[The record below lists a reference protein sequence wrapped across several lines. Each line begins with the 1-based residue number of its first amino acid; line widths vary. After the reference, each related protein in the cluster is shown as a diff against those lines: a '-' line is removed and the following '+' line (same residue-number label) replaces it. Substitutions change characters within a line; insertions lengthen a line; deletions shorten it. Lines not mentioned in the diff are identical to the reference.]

1 MDADMH
7 QGIIF
12 VRNIP
17 TGQMLIRLFQSKSV
31 ANSVLLLGYAL
42 LLRVVYV
49 TKGNFWTVEIKDTQ
63 GIYQYLIELFSG
75 EWSQL
80 ALSSSLCFLHALLV
94 NRLVVQ
100 HRLTKSLSFLPGLF
114 YISLSSLL
122 PQFFE
127 LSAELVATTFLL
139 LSADRAFRLYN
150 QVSVSDTYFAGFWGG
165 FSFLFFTPLYLW
177 VVFLWLSLMILRPFT
192 LREYLQV
199 TLGFLTPLYLY
210 ISIHYLNGT
219 VHEHVTY
226 LGSVIQIV
234 QVSVVG
240 TVWMI
245 IVSFFYLTV
254 LALSIMQYGLLQSKT
269 NVAIQK
275 KVDLL
280 YWWILFSGI
289 SVFFTNNLDLHHWIL
304 TFVPISVFLTKRIDT
319 VKRLLFWE
327 LLVWVMVLVSIITQV
342 NS

>member
-1 MDADMH
+1 MFI
-7 QGIIF
+7 Q
-12 VRNIP
+12 
-17 TGQMLIRLFQSKSV
+17 LFQSKSV
-31 ANSVLLLGYAL
+31 ANSVLLLGYTL
-42 LLRVVYV
+42 MLRVVYIV
-49 TKGNFWTVEIKDTQ
+49 QGNFWTVEIKDTQ
-63 GIYQYLIELFSG
+63 GIYQYVIELFSG
-75 EWSQL
+75 DWSQMV
-80 ALSSSLCFLHALLV
+80 LSAFLCFLHALLI

-100 HRLTKSLSFLPGLF
+100 HRLAKSLSFLPGLF

-150 QVSVSDTYFAGFWGG
+150 QMSVSDTYYAGFWGG
-165 FSFLFFTPLYLW
+165 LAFLFLTPLFIW
-177 VVFLWLSLMILRPFT
+177 VLFLWLSLIVLRPFT

-219 VHEHVTY
+219 ADEHVSY

-245 IVSFFYLTV
+245 VISFFYLAV
-254 LALSIMQYGLLQSKT
+254 LAFSIMQYGLLQSKT

-280 YWWILFSGI
+280 YWWILCSGV
-289 SVFFTNNLDLHHWIL
+289 SVFFTHNLDLHHWIL
-304 TFVPISVFLTKRIDT
+304 TFVPLSVFLTKRIDT

-327 LLVWVMVLVSIITQV
+327 ILVWLMVAVSIITQV
-342 NS
+342 IP